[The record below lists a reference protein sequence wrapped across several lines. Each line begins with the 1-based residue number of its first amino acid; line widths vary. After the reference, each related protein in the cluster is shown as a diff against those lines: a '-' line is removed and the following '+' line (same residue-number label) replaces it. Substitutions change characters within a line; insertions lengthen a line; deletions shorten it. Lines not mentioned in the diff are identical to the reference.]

1 MNIEPYVV
9 LLLVLFPII
18 LFTPQ
23 VFADTSFVSAVP
35 SSSVPGCE
43 ENLSCYSPFQT
54 KISIGDSVVWT
65 NDDNAAHTVTS
76 GTASVGASG
85 IFDSSLF
92 MAGESF
98 RVEFSE
104 SGVYDYFCMV
114 HPWMTGIVLVDSSPT
129 SSQGTSGITPRGTP
143 IPLDSRPKSVS
154 GFTNYQNDE
163 WNFSMDVPIEWEIQE
178 SAASDEGWKQVV
190 LFTPDPDFLST
201 YLSIDYFFNDDSFK
215 GLYGN
220 NALSQLEDNVKSWCD
235 AQTLDESGFTCNDF
249 ELIQSEIL
257 DEQYI
262 VSYTFTEIGNNGINF
277 YKTGV
282 LSVLPLNDLEYLSI
296 DIEIDFDNIELHSQQ
311 IGYMLTSTDFSI
323 FETMS
328 SPATTVQPSKDI
340 PSNLNFKKYTNNDF
354 DFSINYPSEWLV
366 DNKLEVAGDFYKIV
380 GFSADDTFSQTIDT
394 SMIFNDFEFS
404 GLSSSQYLS
413 KLGDYEAGICMD
425 SSIDYNGYQCSN
437 FLVSDELSGSFTD
450 DSGNK
455 WHALYY
461 TYTEDYPDQSYD
473 VAIAQFNLHDDDT
486 VIVYFYFDLDTYEN
500 YLSGVDPIQLTTDV
514 MSSFEFTSSAP
525 STTPTP
531 NSTPITQL
539 ECGTGTHEEN
549 GKCVA
554 DSNGGGCLIA
564 TATYGSELAP
574 QVQQLRE
581 LRDNSLLHTES
592 GTAFMES
599 FNKIYYSFSP
609 IIADYERENPVFK
622 EVVKLTLTP
631 MLSSLSILNHVDMD
645 SEESVL
651 GIGISLIVLNL
662 VMYLG
667 IPIVA
672 IVGIRKQF

>member
-1 MNIEPYVV
+1 MNIALYVI

-35 SSSVPGCE
+35 GSSVPGCE

-163 WNFSMDVPIEWEIQE
+163 WNFSMDVPIEWKIQE

-262 VSYTFTEIGNNGINF
+262 VSYTFTEIGNNGIDF

-282 LSVLPLNDLEYLSI
+282 LSVLPLNDSEYLSI

-328 SPATTVQPSKDI
+328 SPATTVQSGKDI
-340 PSNLNFKKYTNNDF
+340 PSSLNFKKYTNNDF

-366 DNKLEVAGDFYKIV
+366 DDELLVDGDFYNIV
-380 GFSADDTFSQTIDT
+380 SFSADDTFTQTIDT
-394 SMIFNDFEFS
+394 SIIFNDFKFS

-413 KLGDYEAGICMD
+413 KLGDYEAEICKD
-425 SSIDYNGYQCSN
+425 KTYDYDGYSCSN
-437 FLVSDELSGSFTD
+437 FVISDELSGSFTD

-514 MSSFEFTSSAP
+514 MYSFEFTSSAP
-525 STTPTP
+525 STTPVP
-531 NSTPITQL
+531 DSTPITQL

-549 GKCVA
+549 GKCVS

-581 LRDNSLLHTES
+581 LRDNSLLTTES
-592 GTAFMES
+592 GTSFMNI
-599 FNKIYYSFSP
+599 FNDVYYSFSP
-609 IIADYERENPVFK
+609 IIANYERENPAFK
-622 EVVKLTLTP
+622 EAVKLTLTP
-631 MLSSLSILNHVDMD
+631 MITTLSLMEYAD

-651 GIGISLIVLNL
+651 SIGISLIILN
-662 VMYLG
+662 VGMYIG
-667 IPIVA
+667 IPVVV
-672 IVGIRKQF
+672 IVGIRKQI

>member
-143 IPLDSRPKSVS
+143 IPLDSRLKSVS

-163 WNFSMDVPIEWEIQE
+163 WNFSMDVPIEWKIQE

-262 VSYTFTEIGNNGINF
+262 VSYTFTEIGNNGIDF

-282 LSVLPLNDLEYLSI
+282 LSVLPLNDSEYLSI

-328 SPATTVQPSKDI
+328 SPATTVQSGKDI
-340 PSNLNFKKYTNNDF
+340 PSSLNFKKYTNNDF

-366 DNKLEVAGDFYKIV
+366 DDELLVDGDFYNIV
-380 GFSADDTFSQTIDT
+380 SFSADDTFTQTIDT
-394 SMIFNDFEFS
+394 SIIFNDFKFS

-413 KLGDYEAGICMD
+413 KLGDYEAEICKD
-425 SSIDYNGYQCSN
+425 KTYDYDGYSCSN
-437 FLVSDELSGSFTD
+437 FVISDELSGSFTD

-514 MSSFEFTSSAP
+514 MYSFEFTSSAP
-525 STTPTP
+525 STTPVP
-531 NSTPITQL
+531 DSTPITQL

-549 GKCVA
+549 GKCVS

-581 LRDNSLLHTES
+581 LRDNSLLTTES
-592 GTAFMES
+592 GTSFMNI
-599 FNKIYYSFSP
+599 FNDVYYSFSP
-609 IIADYERENPVFK
+609 IIANYERENPAFK
-622 EVVKLTLTP
+622 EAVKLTLTP
-631 MLSSLSILNHVDMD
+631 MITTLSLMEYAD

-651 GIGISLIVLNL
+651 SIGISLIILN
-662 VMYLG
+662 VGMYIG
-667 IPIVA
+667 IPVVV
-672 IVGIRKQF
+672 IVGIRKQI

>member
-1 MNIEPYVV
+1 MNIALYVI

-35 SSSVPGCE
+35 GSSVPGCE

-98 RVEFSE
+98 GVEFFE

-114 HPWMTGIVLVDSSPT
+114 HPWMTGTILVDSSPT

-163 WNFSMDVPIEWEIQE
+163 WNFSMDVPIEWKIQE

-262 VSYTFTEIGNNGINF
+262 VSYTFTEIGNNGIDF

-282 LSVLPLNDLEYLSI
+282 LSVLPLNDSEYLSI
-296 DIEIDFDNIELHSQQ
+296 DVEIDFDNIELHSQQ

-328 SPATTVQPSKDI
+328 SPATTVQSGKDI
-340 PSNLNFKKYTNNDF
+340 PSSLNFKKYTNNDF

-366 DNKLEVAGDFYKIV
+366 DDELLVDGDFYNIV
-380 GFSADDTFSQTIDT
+380 SFSADDTFTQTIDT
-394 SMIFNDFEFS
+394 SIIFNDFKFS

-413 KLGDYEAGICMD
+413 KLGDYEAEICKD
-425 SSIDYNGYQCSN
+425 KTYDYDGYSCSN
-437 FLVSDELSGSFTD
+437 FVISDELSGSFTD

-514 MSSFEFTSSAP
+514 MYSFEFTSSAP
-525 STTPTP
+525 STTPVP
-531 NSTPITQL
+531 DSTPITQL

-549 GKCVA
+549 GKCVS

-581 LRDNSLLHTES
+581 LRDNSLLTTES
-592 GTAFMES
+592 GTSFMNI
-599 FNKIYYSFSP
+599 FNDVYYSFSP
-609 IIADYERENPVFK
+609 IIANYERENPAFK
-622 EVVKLTLTP
+622 EAVKLTLTP
-631 MLSSLSILNHVDMD
+631 MITTLSLMEYAD

-651 GIGISLIVLNL
+651 SIGISLIILN
-662 VMYLG
+662 VGMYIG
-667 IPIVA
+667 IPVVV
-672 IVGIRKQF
+672 IVGIRKQI

>member
-163 WNFSMDVPIEWEIQE
+163 WNFSMDVPIEWKIQE

-262 VSYTFTEIGNNGINF
+262 VSYTFTEIGNNGIDF

-282 LSVLPLNDLEYLSI
+282 LSVLPLNDSEYLSI

-328 SPATTVQPSKDI
+328 SPATTVQSGKDI
-340 PSNLNFKKYTNNDF
+340 PSSLNFKKYTNNDF

-366 DNKLEVAGDFYKIV
+366 DDELLVDGDFYNIV
-380 GFSADDTFSQTIDT
+380 SFSADDTFTQTIDT
-394 SMIFNDFEFS
+394 SIIFNDFKFS

-413 KLGDYEAGICMD
+413 KLGDYEAEICKD
-425 SSIDYNGYQCSN
+425 KTYDYDGYSCSN
-437 FLVSDELSGSFTD
+437 FVISDELSGSFTD

-514 MSSFEFTSSAP
+514 MYSFEFTSSAP
-525 STTPTP
+525 STTPVP
-531 NSTPITQL
+531 DSTPITQL

-549 GKCVA
+549 GKCVS

-581 LRDNSLLHTES
+581 LRDNSLLTTES
-592 GTAFMES
+592 GTSFMNI
-599 FNKIYYSFSP
+599 FNDVYYSFSP
-609 IIADYERENPVFK
+609 IIANYERENPAFK
-622 EVVKLTLTP
+622 EAVKLTLTP
-631 MLSSLSILNHVDMD
+631 MITTLSLMEYAD

-651 GIGISLIVLNL
+651 SIGISLIILN
-662 VMYLG
+662 VGMYIG
-667 IPIVA
+667 IPVVV
-672 IVGIRKQF
+672 IVGIRKQI

>member
-1 MNIEPYVV
+1 MNIALYVI

-163 WNFSMDVPIEWEIQE
+163 WNFSMDVPIEWKIQE

-262 VSYTFTEIGNNGINF
+262 VSYTFTEIGNNGIDF

-282 LSVLPLNDLEYLSI
+282 LSVLPLNDSEYLSI

-328 SPATTVQPSKDI
+328 SPATTVQSGKDI
-340 PSNLNFKKYTNNDF
+340 PSSLNFKKYTNNDF

-366 DNKLEVAGDFYKIV
+366 DDELLVDGDFYNIV
-380 GFSADDTFSQTIDT
+380 SFSADDTFTQTIDT
-394 SMIFNDFEFS
+394 SIIFNDFKFS

-413 KLGDYEAGICMD
+413 KLGDYEAEICKD
-425 SSIDYNGYQCSN
+425 KTYDYDGYSCSN
-437 FLVSDELSGSFTD
+437 FVISDELSGSFTD

-514 MSSFEFTSSAP
+514 MYSFEFTSSAP
-525 STTPTP
+525 STTPVP
-531 NSTPITQL
+531 DSTPITQL

-549 GKCVA
+549 GKCVS

-581 LRDNSLLHTES
+581 LRDNSLLTTES
-592 GTAFMES
+592 GTSFMNI
-599 FNKIYYSFSP
+599 FNDVYYSFSP
-609 IIADYERENPVFK
+609 IIANYERENPAFK
-622 EVVKLTLTP
+622 EAVKLTLTP
-631 MLSSLSILNHVDMD
+631 MITTLSLMEYAD

-651 GIGISLIVLNL
+651 SIGISLIILN
-662 VMYLG
+662 VGMYIG
-667 IPIVA
+667 IPVVV
-672 IVGIRKQF
+672 IVGIRKQI

>member
-262 VSYTFTEIGNNGINF
+262 VSYTFTEIGNNGIDF

-282 LSVLPLNDLEYLSI
+282 LSVLPLNDSEYLSI

-328 SPATTVQPSKDI
+328 SPATTVQSGKDI
-340 PSNLNFKKYTNNDF
+340 PSSLNFKKYTNNDF

-366 DNKLEVAGDFYKIV
+366 DDELLVDGDFYNIV
-380 GFSADDTFSQTIDT
+380 SFSADDTFTQTIDT
-394 SMIFNDFEFS
+394 SIIFNDFKFS

-413 KLGDYEAGICMD
+413 KLGDYEAEICKD
-425 SSIDYNGYQCSN
+425 KTYDYDGYSCSN
-437 FLVSDELSGSFTD
+437 FVISDELSGSFTD

-514 MSSFEFTSSAP
+514 MYSFEFTSSAP
-525 STTPTP
+525 STTPVP
-531 NSTPITQL
+531 DSTPITQL

-549 GKCVA
+549 GKCVS

-581 LRDNSLLHTES
+581 LRDNSLLTTES
-592 GTAFMES
+592 GTSFMNI
-599 FNKIYYSFSP
+599 FNDVYYSFSP
-609 IIADYERENPVFK
+609 IIANYERENPAFK
-622 EVVKLTLTP
+622 EAVKLTLTP
-631 MLSSLSILNHVDMD
+631 MITTLSLMEYAD

-651 GIGISLIVLNL
+651 SIGISLIILN
-662 VMYLG
+662 VGMYIG
-667 IPIVA
+667 IPVVV
-672 IVGIRKQF
+672 IVGIRKQI

>member
-1 MNIEPYVV
+1 MNIALYVI

-35 SSSVPGCE
+35 GSSVPGCE

-98 RVEFSE
+98 GVEFFE

-114 HPWMTGIVLVDSSPT
+114 HPWMTGTILVDSSPT

-163 WNFSMDVPIEWEIQE
+163 WNFSMDVPIEWKIQE

-262 VSYTFTEIGNNGINF
+262 VSYTFTEIGNNGIDF

-282 LSVLPLNDLEYLSI
+282 LSVLPLNDSEYLSI

-328 SPATTVQPSKDI
+328 SPATTVQSGKDI
-340 PSNLNFKKYTNNDF
+340 PSSLNFKKYTNNDF

-366 DNKLEVAGDFYKIV
+366 DDELLVDGDFYNIV
-380 GFSADDTFSQTIDT
+380 SFSADDTFTQTIDT
-394 SMIFNDFEFS
+394 SIIFNDFKFS

-413 KLGDYEAGICMD
+413 KLGDYEAEICKD
-425 SSIDYNGYQCSN
+425 KTYDYDGYSCSN
-437 FLVSDELSGSFTD
+437 FVISDELSGSFTD

-514 MSSFEFTSSAP
+514 MYSFEFTSSAP
-525 STTPTP
+525 STTPVP
-531 NSTPITQL
+531 DSTPITQL

-549 GKCVA
+549 GKCVS

-581 LRDNSLLHTES
+581 LRDNSLLTTES
-592 GTAFMES
+592 GTSFMNI
-599 FNKIYYSFSP
+599 FNDVYYSFSP
-609 IIADYERENPVFK
+609 IIANYERENPAFK
-622 EVVKLTLTP
+622 EAVKLTLTP
-631 MLSSLSILNHVDMD
+631 MITTLSLMEYAD

-651 GIGISLIVLNL
+651 SIGISLIILN
-662 VMYLG
+662 VGMYIG
-667 IPIVA
+667 IPVVV
-672 IVGIRKQF
+672 IVGIRKQI